1 RAPPL
6 LRGALALLLLPP
18 PARPGAPP
26 PLLPAAWASFSVPDG
41 GLTHLAVH
49 RETGEVFAGA
59 VNRVYKL
66 AANLS
71 QLRVHGTGPVPDDA
85 RCYPPP
91 AVRLCQHPLA
101 PADNV
106 NKLLL
111 LDYAGG
117 RLVACGSVWQGVCQ
131 LLRLGDLAK
140 LGEPHQRKEHYLSGG
155 READAMA
162 GVILEQPG
170 QPSRLFVGTSVEGR
184 SEYFPTLSSRRLA
197 PDPASPDMF
206 SLVYQDEFVSSQ
218 VKVPSDT
225 LALHPAFDIYYVSAF
240 VSGAFVYFLTL
251 QLDTQQAALEGPGG
265 GPGGGA
271 APGAERFF
279 SSKIVRLCARDAEFY
294 SYVEFPLGCAHAGV
308 EYRLVQAAR
317 LAKAGRRLARA
328 LGLAEGQD
336 VLYAA
341 FAQGQKNRAAPPRQS
356 LLCLFTLDEVN
367 RRIQERIQSCYRG
380 EGHLSLPWL
389 LNKELP
395 CINTPMQIN
404 GNFCGLVLN
413 QPLGGLQVI
422 EGRPLLAERSEG
434 LASVAAYTYQ
444 GHSVVFL
451 GTRAGTLKKVGHAPG
466 EGKMGEAPA
475 IQTQ

>member
-1 RAPPL
+1 MAPPL
-6 LRGALALLLLPP
+6 LLGALALLLLLPP

-26 PLLPAAWASFSVPDG
+26 LPPPPLSAARASFPVPDG

-71 QLRVHGTGPVPDDA
+71 QLVVHGTGPVPDNA

-91 AVRLCQHPLA
+91 AVRPCQHPLA

-117 RLVACGSVWQGVCQ
+117 RLLACGSVWQGVCR
-131 LLRLGDLAK
+131 LLGLADLAK

-155 READAMA
+155 RAADAMA
-162 GVILEQPG
+162 GVLLEQPG
-170 QPSRLFVGTSVEGR
+170 QPSRLFLGTAVEGR

-279 SSKIVRLCARDAEFY
+279 SSRIVRLCARDAEFY

-317 LAKAGRRLARA
+317 LAKAGPRLARA
-328 LGLAEGQD
+328 LGLADGQD

-341 FAQGQKNRAAPPRQS
+341 FAQGQKNRAAPPHQS
-356 LLCLFTLDEVN
+356 LLCLFTLEEVN
-367 RRIQERIQSCYRG
+367 RHIQERIQSCYRG

-395 CINTPMQIN
+395 CINT
-404 GNFCGLVLN
+404 
-413 QPLGGLQVI
+413 
-422 EGRPLLAERSEG
+422 
-434 LASVAAYTYQ
+434 
-444 GHSVVFL
+444 
-451 GTRAGTLKKVGHAPG
+451 
-466 EGKMGEAPA
+466 
-475 IQTQ
+475 

>member
-1 RAPPL
+1 VGGAPPL
-6 LRGALALLLLPP
+6 P
-18 PARPGAPP
+18 PP
-26 PLLPAAWASFSVPDG
+26 PLSAARASFPVPDG

-71 QLRVHGTGPVPDDA
+71 QLVVHGTGPVPDNA

-91 AVRLCQHPLA
+91 AVRPCQHPLA

-117 RLVACGSVWQGVCQ
+117 RLLACGSVWQGVCR
-131 LLRLGDLAK
+131 LLGLADLAK

-155 READAMA
+155 RAADAMA
-162 GVILEQPG
+162 GVLLEQPG
-170 QPSRLFVGTSVEGR
+170 QPSRLFLGTAVEGR

-251 QLDTQQAALEGPGG
+251 QLDTQQA
-265 GPGGGA
+265 
-271 APGAERFF
+271 RFF
-279 SSKIVRLCARDAEFY
+279 SSRIVRLCARDAEFY

-317 LAKAGRRLARA
+317 LAKAGPRLARA
-328 LGLAEGQD
+328 LGLADGQD

-341 FAQGQKNRAAPPRQS
+341 FAQGQKNRAAPPHQS
-356 LLCLFTLDEVN
+356 LLCLFTLEEVN
-367 RRIQERIQSCYRG
+367 RHIQERIQSCYRG

-389 LNKELP
+389 LNKEL
-395 CINTPMQIN
+395 
-404 GNFCGLVLN
+404 
-413 QPLGGLQVI
+413 
-422 EGRPLLAERSEG
+422 
-434 LASVAAYTYQ
+434 
-444 GHSVVFL
+444 
-451 GTRAGTLKKVGHAPG
+451 
-466 EGKMGEAPA
+466 
-475 IQTQ
+475 

>member
-1 RAPPL
+1 
-6 LRGALALLLLPP
+6 
-18 PARPGAPP
+18 
-26 PLLPAAWASFSVPDG
+26 
-41 GLTHLAVH
+41 

-59 VNRVYKL
+59 INRIYKL
-66 AANLS
+66 SANLS
-71 QLRVHGTGPVPDDA
+71 RLREHQTGPVSDDA

-91 AVRLCQHPLA
+91 AVRLCHYPLA
-101 PADNV
+101 LADNV

-140 LGEPHQRKEHYLSGG
+140 VGEPHQRKEHYLSGG

-162 GVILEQPG
+162 GVILERPG
-170 QPSRLFVGTSVEGR
+170 QPSQLFVGTSVEGR
-184 SEYFPTLSSRRLA
+184 SEYFPTLSSRHLA
-197 PDPASPDMF
+197 PDPTSPDMF

-225 LALHPAFDIYYVSAF
+225 LSLHPAFDIYYVSAF

-251 QLDTQQAALEGPGG
+251 HNPVG
-265 GPGGGA
+265 
-271 APGAERFF
+271 ERFF
-279 SSKIVRLCARDAEFY
+279 SSKIVRLCTGDAEFY

-317 LAKAGRRLARA
+317 LAKAGRRLAQA

-336 VLYAA
+336 ILYAA
-341 FAQGQKNRAAPPRQS
+341 FSQGQKNRAAPPRQS

-395 CINTPMQIN
+395 CINTIN

-413 QPLGGLQVI
+413 QPLGGT
-422 EGRPLLAERSEG
+422 AT
-434 LASVAAYTYQ
+434 SVAAYTYQ

-451 GTRAGTLKKVGHAPG
+451 GTRAGTLKKVGHPRAVLDGGCGLGVGIPAELWGKPG
-466 EGKMGEAPA
+466 VGQAGACGSEVEGTRRAGWNL
-475 IQTQ
+475 

>member
-1 RAPPL
+1 MAPPTAA
-6 LRGALALLLLPP
+6 GG
-18 PARPGAPP
+18 PGSA
-26 PLLPAAWASFSVPDG
+26 PAAPPDG

-59 VNRVYKL
+59 INRIYKL
-66 AANLS
+66 SANLS
-71 QLRVHGTGPVPDDA
+71 RLREHQTGPVSDDA

-91 AVRLCQHPLA
+91 AVRLCHYPLA
-101 PADNV
+101 LADNV

-140 LGEPHQRKEHYLSGG
+140 VGEPHQRKEHYLSGG

-162 GVILEQPG
+162 GVILERPG
-170 QPSRLFVGTSVEGR
+170 QPSQLFVGTSVEGR
-184 SEYFPTLSSRRLA
+184 SEYFPTLSSRHLA
-197 PDPASPDMF
+197 PDPTSPDMF

-225 LALHPAFDIYYVSAF
+225 LSLHPAFDIYYVSAF

-251 QLDTQQAALEGPGG
+251 QLDTHGVAGSNPVG
-265 GPGGGA
+265 
-271 APGAERFF
+271 ERFF
-279 SSKIVRLCARDAEFY
+279 SSKIVRLCTGDAEFY

-317 LAKAGRRLARA
+317 LAKAGRRLAQA

-336 VLYAA
+336 ILYAA
-341 FAQGQKNRAAPPRQS
+341 FSQGQKNRAAPPRQS

-395 CINTPMQIN
+395 CINTVQGDP
-404 GNFCGLVLN
+404 GVWD
-413 QPLGGLQVI
+413 PWGGLQVL
-422 EGRPLLAERSEG
+422 EGLPLLAERSEG

-451 GTRAGTLKKVGHAPG
+451 GTRAGTLKKVGHVV
-466 EGKMGEAPA
+466 
-475 IQTQ
+475 